1 LKKLI
6 FVILVAISVSGC
18 LPSLKISESEY
29 KIVKLTQVKAESR
42 DRDFYVLVPQNWF
55 STKDVNYNGNEIWLV
70 RENYSA
76 VIVIKKINLLSTVTA
91 KDKNEKLL
99 SVAKLSATLHKR
111 KNENSFQINQPPK
124 LFQNGNLIY
133 SSYEY
138 GFGENQIARV
148 VLTQIDDEYFEC
160 IAYTTSKGTGRIS
173 LIELYSIQESVVA
186 SLGKS

>member
-1 LKKLI
+1 MKKLI

-29 KIVKLTQVKAESR
+29 KIFQLTQEKAESR
-42 DRDFYVLVPQNWF
+42 DRDFYVFVPPNWF
-55 STKDVNYNGNEIWLV
+55 PTKDVNYDGNEIWLV
-70 RENYSA
+70 SDNYSA
-76 VIVIKKINLLSTVTA
+76 VIVVKKINILSSLTS
-91 KDKNEKLL
+91 KDKNDKLL
-99 SVAKLSATLHKR
+99 SLAKLSATLHKR
-111 KNENSFQINQPPK
+111 KNENSFQINQLPK
-124 LFQNGNLIY
+124 IFQNGKLIY

-160 IAYTTSKGTGRIS
+160 IAYTTSKGTSRIS

-186 SLGKS
+186 SLGKF